1 VASASTLD
9 RSPVKPSEVTLGKRR
24 ATSPPPQNDPD
35 VIMISEDDDDAVSVN
50 KSRNLIP
57 KSGKTAKQ
65 SKIKQEPG
73 IPSEIL
79 DLTGLH
85 SESSNTD
92 SEGGRNNMQKGT
104 KRATRT
110 VPVKDLPEATHD
122 WIDRKA
128 GIKITLKE
136 KVEHIIAINKIPI
149 GWDVSKK
156 LTGYLLTLYNNAPF
170 LKTDEKS
177 ISSWIRHKVSFFS
190 NFYLALYRDML

>member
-1 VASASTLD
+1 MGV
-9 RSPVKPSEVTLGKRR
+9 
-24 ATSPPPQNDPD
+24 DPD

-92 SEGGRNNMQKGT
+92 SEGGRKNMQKGT
-104 KRATRT
+104 KRAMRT
-110 VPVKDLPEATHD
+110 VPVKDLPEAAHTGLTEGVRATAD
-122 WIDRKA
+122 D
-128 GIKITLKE
+128 L
-136 KVEHIIAINKIPI
+136 VEI
-149 GWDVSKK
+149 
-156 LTGYLLTLYNNAPF
+156 
-170 LKTDEKS
+170 
-177 ISSWIRHKVSFFS
+177 
-190 NFYLALYRDML
+190 